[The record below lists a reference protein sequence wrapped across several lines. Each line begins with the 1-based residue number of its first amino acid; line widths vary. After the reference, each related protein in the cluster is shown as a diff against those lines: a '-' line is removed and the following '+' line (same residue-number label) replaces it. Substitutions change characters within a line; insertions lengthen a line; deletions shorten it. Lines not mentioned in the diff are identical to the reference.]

1 LATRSPQR
9 RQRTPISQEA
19 LAGVGDLSPASSTPP
34 SRQSGD
40 SARGDFLIC
49 AAGVVLH
56 RVRSGL
62 CWNGIHAPRPGVPPA
77 QSSRPEAEPLAASSA
92 SSCVTAIWTSLLPM
106 DLGLAQ
112 PLGAAAGAACCW
124 PRITSRGLEMERED
138 PDRRTDDFLRTLGL
152 LPRESS
158 RLLTSTESL
167 QLQSRAFLS
176 AVQHT
181 AGIFAKL
188 WWMNRFDNTLVDEQ
202 IAVQLMGIR
211 I

>member
-56 RVRSGL
+56 RVRNGL
-62 CWNGIHAPRPGVPPA
+62 CWNGVHAPRPGVPPT

-92 SSCVTAIWTSLLPM
+92 SCVTAIWTSLLPM

-112 PLGAAAGAACCW
+112 PLGAACCW
-124 PRITSRGLEMERED
+124 PRITSRGLETERED

-167 QLQSRAFLS
+167 HLQSRAFLS

-181 AGIFAKL
+181 AGGIFAKL
-188 WWMNRFDNTLVDEQ
+188 WWMNSFENTLMDEQ